1 MIFCLNNI
9 EHDGIPIVGVRFR
22 LLHKFS
28 GLCWIIVAINSSTGQ
43 NVSGF
48 FVASLEV
55 LTDPAEQLWNDNP
68 T

>member
-1 MIFCLNNI
+1 
-9 EHDGIPIVGVRFR
+9 VRFR